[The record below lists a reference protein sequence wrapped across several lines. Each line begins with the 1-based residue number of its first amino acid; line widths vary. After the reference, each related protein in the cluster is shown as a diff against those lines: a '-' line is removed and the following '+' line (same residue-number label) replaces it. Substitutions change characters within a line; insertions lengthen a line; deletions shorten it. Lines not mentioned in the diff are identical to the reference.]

1 MFDQEFGNLGAIGA
15 MFGVSSHVCGRW
27 LADLGLRKVGR
38 TPTTKAFDLGLPKKV
53 PTNRG
58 NGDGYFYVWHVF
70 KTIKLLEKAGH
81 KRIQQEDPPMGRKP
95 MLVAPFSMRQSGDY
109 YEILNGNGDVFG
121 WCLAEKGTAF
131 IVQIFNRADDNG
143 LLPRE

>member
-1 MFDQEFGNLGAIGA
+1 MFDQEFGKLGAIGT
-15 MFGVSSHVCGRW
+15 MFGVSSHACGKW
-27 LADLGLRKVGR
+27 LAELGLRKVGGA
-38 TPTTKAFDLGLPKKV
+38 PTAKAFALGLPKKV

-58 NGDGYFYVWHVF
+58 NGDGYFYVWHVER
-70 KTIKLLEKAGH
+70 TAKLLEEAGH
-81 KRIQQEDPPMGRKP
+81 KRIQEEEPPAAPKP
-95 MLVAPFSMRQSGDY
+95 NLVAPFSMRQSGDC